1 MVVALRA
8 MEDDGLEAILDPERT
23 SRTATDLWNGLNAHQ
38 FIGQVNKNI
47 FWSWPCRH
55 LDCRAL
61 APGDLW
67 LQTKENPED
76 HGHFGC
82 HKCVRAY
89 APFRTSVALAPAQRV
104 MMVKMKPDSQDMA
117 AMDCA
122 SFVRECESGTQFRHY
137 LTEWPSD
144 SVELAQSRLSLAF
157 LNIKDEC
164 ATWPAK
170 DMFNLIAEHAVRFHH
185 EACWDKVRLGP
196 AKIAEFEQ
204 MNINR
209 AKKWKWDHFPVD
221 QHGPHTFTST
231 YEYTDKTYVMTSTD
245 TMRLYGCML
254 TTAAMFTAVKSTSEP
269 GRSSM

>member
-1 MVVALRA
+1 MQDIERCHPGLSRTTMRKELGVASFFFLRSFIMGITEVSEHQRSRMMVALRA

-122 SFVRECESGTQFRHY
+122 SFVHDCESGTQFRHY

-144 SVELAQSRLSLAF
+144 ALELAQ
-157 LNIKDEC
+157 
-164 ATWPAK
+164 
-170 DMFNLIAEHAVRFHH
+170 
-185 EACWDKVRLGP
+185 
-196 AKIAEFEQ
+196 
-204 MNINR
+204 
-209 AKKWKWDHFPVD
+209 
-221 QHGPHTFTST
+221 
-231 YEYTDKTYVMTSTD
+231 
-245 TMRLYGCML
+245 
-254 TTAAMFTAVKSTSEP
+254 
-269 GRSSM
+269 